1 MTSSKSINPT
11 FKNKGKGVKPL
22 SLSSKEM
29 LSRFRDLENLSIS
42 IYNNPY
48 KFLKN
53 SWNHIDMG
61 IVLLGCNQLEKS
73 LFPPHKSGKT
83 FLNLE
88 NPFVNMLIN
97 QASRY
102 MEEENLILVDGKP
115 FEKQEVK

>member
-1 MTSSKSINPT
+1 MTSRKSTNPT

-22 SLSSKEM
+22 PLNSREM
-29 LSRFRDLENLSIS
+29 FKRFRDLENLSVS
-42 IYNNPY
+42 IFRNPY

-53 SWNHIDMG
+53 GWNHIDMG
-61 IVLLGCNQLEKS
+61 IVLLGCDQLEKI

-88 NPFVNMLIN
+88 NPLVNMFIDE
-97 QASRY
+97 ASRY